1 MAKRH
6 VTAYSLF
13 GEQHRHEPHALVCK
27 AKTMDTAAATATA
40 GFFPNWFLTAGF
52 HCCTA
57 PESTTATRHLLHHR
71 CCNTGIEQHA
81 TLCFWSE

>member
-27 AKTMDTAAATATA
+27 AMAIWTLLLLLQLL
-40 GFFPNWFLTAGF
+40 GFFPTGF
-52 HCCTA
+52 
-57 PESTTATRHLLHHR
+57 
-71 CCNTGIEQHA
+71 
-81 TLCFWSE
+81 